1 LWKDIVTRIKSRYKQ
16 PVIEMTGGGFL
27 GSAIGGFKTMR
38 DELVRIGFGPFE
50 DWEFMTSGM
59 HAILAFSRHCETLD
73 VYGFTTD
80 VSAGPY
86 WFTGRK
92 VAPQSGRRQHSWD
105 HERMIL
111 RLLHAAG
118 HLNICA

>member
-1 LWKDIVTRIKSRYKQ
+1 MRKQIVDRIKQRYKQ
-16 PVIEMTGGGFL
+16 PVIEMSGGFL
-27 GSAIGGFKTMR
+27 NSAVGGFKTMR
-38 DELVRIGFGPFE
+38 DELVRLGFGPFE
-50 DWEFMTSGM
+50 DWEYMTSGM
-59 HAILAFSRHCETLD
+59 HAILAFSRSCETLD

-118 HLNICA
+118 HVNICA